1 MQPDSYAEKIA
12 QALKAA
18 KTLYR
23 VGRIDDAR
31 RACALILQLEPW
43 HPEATQRLALI
54 ARQQGRMDEAVGLL
68 SELISRHPNNI
79 AAIRTLSAIWRE
91 AGQPERSEALLD
103 GVMPALPEDAALLA
117 DKAQCRI
124 DRQDVAGAIP
134 LLQRAVALAP
144 DYADA
149 HTLLG
154 VALRRN
160 GDKAAA
166 TIAFGAALALNPQDA
181 NALNGLG
188 NDCLEKERFAEAV
201 AYYRR
206 AIAARPKFLKAHK
219 NLAYTLNLDN
229 DIDGARAAFAR
240 LLELAPDFH
249 EGHMDYGLFL
259 LSLGDYVEGWREYEH
274 RWSFAGFTEPDWGG
288 GLPRWDGAPLAGR
301 RLLLWGEQGVGDHVL
316 YGTMLP
322 DAAQRANGRVTLMVE
337 ARLVPL
343 FARSLAD
350 AGVAVVARG
359 EKVEADVQ
367 CPLGSL
373 GAWLRHAPQE
383 CGSGHYLKAD
393 GHRVEEIRQRYRAQ
407 WPTAKQCIG
416 LSWRSANW
424 HVGDYKSLDLES
436 LLPVLR
442 KPGIAWV
449 SLQYGRVQAE
459 IEAFARRHG
468 IEVYQDP
475 EIDPTNDL
483 DGLAAQIAALDG
495 VASISNS
502 TVHFAGALGKPCW
515 VMLSAGRGRMW
526 YWPREGER
534 TPWYDSIRLLRQA
547 RPGDWSGVMDRL
559 SEALDA
565 AF

>member
-12 QALKAA
+12 NALKAA
-18 KTLYR
+18 KTFYR
-23 VGRIDDAR
+23 AGRLDDSR
-31 RACALILQLEPW
+31 RACMLILQLEPW
-43 HPEATQRLALI
+43 HPGALQRLALI
-54 ARQQGRMDEAVGLL
+54 ARQQGQADKAIQLL
-68 SELISRHPNNI
+68 SDLIARHPKDA
-79 AAIRTLSAIWRE
+79 AAIRLLSAIWRE

-103 GVMPALPEDAALLA
+103 AVMPGLAEDAALLLE
-117 DKAQCRI
+117 KAQCRI
-124 DRQDVAGAIP
+124 DRQDVPGAIP

-144 DYADA
+144 ENPDA

-154 VALRRN
+154 IALRRT
-160 GDKAAA
+160 GDRASARDAFNKAVS
-166 TIAFGAALALNPQDA
+166 LNPQDA

-188 NDCLEKERFAEAV
+188 NDCLEKERFPEAA

-206 AIAARPKFLKAHK
+206 AVAVRPAFLKAHK

-229 DIDGARAAFAR
+229 DVDGAKAAFAR
-240 LLELAPDFH
+240 LFELAPDFH

-259 LSLGDYVEGWREYEH
+259 LSLGDYVAGWREYEH
-274 RWSFAGFTEPDWGG
+274 RWSFPGFTEPNWGG
-288 GLPRWDGAPLAGR
+288 GLPRWDGSPLAGR
-301 RLLLWGEQGVGDHVL
+301 HLLLWGEQGVGDHVL

-322 DAAQRANGRVTLMVE
+322 DVARRAAGRVTLAVE
-337 ARLVPL
+337 ARLVSL

-350 AGVAVVARG
+350 DGIGVVTRG
-359 EKVEADVQ
+359 EQVQADVQ

-373 GAWLRHAPQE
+373 GTWLRHSPRE
-383 CGSGHYLKAD
+383 CGSGRYLRAD
-393 GHRVEEIRQRYRAQ
+393 GNRVEAIRRRYAER
-407 WPTAKQCIG
+407 WPTVKRRIG
-416 LSWRSANW
+416 LSWRSTNW
-424 HVGDYKSLDLES
+424 HVGDYKSLDLET

-442 KPGIAWV
+442 KPDIAWV
-449 SLQYGRVQAE
+449 SLQYGRVEDE
-459 IEAFARRHG
+459 IAAFTQRHG
-468 IEVYQDP
+468 IEVHQDS

-515 VMLSAGRGRMW
+515 VLLPAGRGRMW

-534 TPWYDSIRLLRQA
+534 TPWYDSIRLLRQS
-547 RPGDWSGVMDRL
+547 RPGDWSGVLDRL
-559 SEALDA
+559 GEVLDA

>member
-12 QALKAA
+12 NALKAA

-23 VGRIDDAR
+23 AGRFDDSR
-31 RACALILQLEPW
+31 RACMLILQLEPW
-43 HPEATQRLALI
+43 HPGALQRLALI
-54 ARQQGRMDEAVGLL
+54 ARQQGQADKAVQLL
-68 SELISRHPNNI
+68 SDLISRHPKDV
-79 AAIRTLSAIWRE
+79 AAIRLLSAIWRE
-91 AGQPERSEALLD
+91 AGQPERSEVLLD
-103 GVMPALPEDAALLA
+103 GVMPGLAEDATLLLE
-117 DKAQCRI
+117 KAQCRI
-124 DRQDVAGAIP
+124 DRQDVGGAIP

-144 DYADA
+144 ENPDA

-154 VALRRN
+154 IALRRN
-160 GDKAAA
+160 GDRAAA
-166 TIAFGAALALNPQDA
+166 LDAFSRAVALNPQDA

-188 NDCLEKERFAEAV
+188 NDCLEKERFPEAV

-229 DIDGARAAFAR
+229 DVDGARAAFVR

-259 LSLGDYVEGWREYEH
+259 LSLGEYVAGWQEYEH
-274 RWSFAGFTEPDWGG
+274 RWSFPGFTEPDWGG
-288 GLPRWDGAPLAGR
+288 GLPRWDGSPLAGR
-301 RLLLWGEQGVGDHVL
+301 HLLLWGEQGIGDHVL

-322 DAAQRANGRVTLMVE
+322 DAARRAAGRITLAVE

-350 AGVAVVARG
+350 AGIAVVARG
-359 EKVEADVQ
+359 EPAQADVQ

-373 GAWLRHAPQE
+373 GAWLRHSPQE
-383 CGSGHYLKAD
+383 CGSGRYLRAD
-393 GHRVEEIRQRYRAQ
+393 GNRVEAIRRRYIER
-407 WPTAKQCIG
+407 WPAAKRRIG

-424 HVGDYKSLDLES
+424 HVGDYKSLDLET

-442 KPGIAWV
+442 KPDIAWV
-449 SLQYGRVQAE
+449 SLQYGRVADE
-459 IEAFARRHG
+459 ITTFAQRHG
-468 IEVYQDP
+468 IEVHQDP

-515 VMLSAGRGRMW
+515 VLLSAGRGRMW

-547 RPGDWSGVMDRL
+547 RPGDWSGVLERL
-559 SEALDA
+559 GEALDA
-565 AF
+565 AI